1 MSIILEEIPIKNE
14 HSFRS
19 KVDVLPHIK
28 VPWHYHPEFELQYIE
43 KSKGIRIVGDCI
55 DTFTEGDMVFMGP
68 NLPHVWKN
76 DEHFYRKSPDLRAVA
91 WVIHF
96 RADVLGKDFF
106 DLPEMSRI
114 KRILELSARGI
125 IIKGSTKYKIIQI
138 WQKLNSANFT
148 QRIIYLLQI
157 LDTLA
162 QSDDLE
168 HLASEEFAHIFNK
181 SSNQKLYQIY
191 EYISRN
197 FQQRIDL
204 EDIAHEAHMSKTA
217 FCRFF
222 KNKTGKTFSE
232 FLNQM
237 RINYARKLLIEG
249 KLSISQIA
257 YECGFNSPSYFNRQF
272 KAHTD
277 MAPKELRNRGK
288 EN

>member
-1 MSIILEEIPIKNE
+1 MSIILEEIPLKNE

-19 KVDVLPHIK
+19 KVDVLPHIQ
-28 VPWHYHPEFELQYIE
+28 VPWHYHPEFELQFIE
-43 KSKGIRIVGDCI
+43 KSRGTRIVGDCI
-55 DTFTEGDMVFMGP
+55 DTFAEGDMVFMGT

-76 DEHFYRKSPDLRAVA
+76 DDHYYQKNPDLRAIA

-96 RADVLGKDFF
+96 REDVFGMDFF
-106 DLPEMSRI
+106 NMPEMSRI
-114 KRILELSARGI
+114 KRFLAHSGRGI
-125 IIKGSTKYKIIQI
+125 HIKGSTKYKVIQI
-138 WQKLNSANFT
+138 WQKLHGANFT
-148 QRIIYLLQI
+148 QRIIYLLEI

-168 HLASEEFAHIFNK
+168 YLASEEFAQIFHK

-197 FQQRIDL
+197 FQQKIDL
-204 EDIAHEAHMSKTA
+204 KDVANQANMSKTA

-237 RINYARKLLIEG
+237 RINYAHKLLAEG

-272 KAHTD
+272 KLFTGK
-277 MAPKELRNRGK
+277 APKEHRLAQRK
-288 EN
+288 